1 MIAAAYAALVAEV
14 KVARGGV
21 VYSGFLLARSGRHRR
36 GLMAEDVVIL
46 GGARTPMAEYVGTFK
61 DVSALELGAHASR
74 AALERSGVDPEWV
87 DHVVMG
93 NALQTSGDAIY
104 GARHVGLK
112 AGVPVATP
120 ALTVNRL
127 CGSGIQSVVS
137 AAQMIRLG
145 ESRLAL
151 AGGMENMTQAPHVIR
166 GGRSGLRLGEG
177 KLEDSLMV
185 ALLDTHC
192 GLYMA
197 QTSDNLARRHG
208 ITRECMDEYALRS
221 QKAAGAAAARGV
233 FAEEIVP
240 VDVTQGRKTVRVEAD
255 DHPRPDATLEGLA
268 ALKPAFGKDGFVTAG
283 NASGIVD
290 GSAALVVAGRAEAA
304 TRGLRPIAS
313 IVSWGIAGVP
323 PEVMGIGPVPA
334 SRKALDAAG
343 LSLKDLDLVEVNEAF
358 AGQYLAVEKEL
369 GLDRE
374 RTNVNGGAIALG
386 HPLGATG
393 TRLLLTLALEL
404 RRRKGTYGLATA
416 CIGGGQGIAM
426 ILKREG

>member
-1 MIAAAYAALVAEV
+1 MQP
-14 KVARGGV
+14 
-21 VYSGFLLARSGRHRR
+21 S
-36 GLMAEDVVIL
+36 DVVIL
-46 GGARTPMAEYVGTFK
+46 GGARTPMAEYVGAFK
-61 DVSALELGAHASR
+61 DASALELGAAAAR
-74 AALERSGVDPEWV
+74 AALERAGVPAADV

-112 AGVPVATP
+112 AGVPVETP

-137 AAQMIRLG
+137 ASQMIRLG

-151 AGGMENMTQAPHVIR
+151 AGGMENMTQAPHVLR
-166 GGRSGLRLGEG
+166 GARSGFRLGEG
-177 KLEDSLMV
+177 RLEDSLMV

-197 QTSDNLARRHG
+197 QTSDNLARQHG
-208 ITRECMDEYALRS
+208 ITREAMDAYALLS
-221 QKAAGAAAARGV
+221 QQRAARAAERGV
-233 FAEEIVP
+233 FREEIAP
-240 VDVTQGRKTVRVEAD
+240 VDAPQGRKTVRVEAD
-255 DHPRPDATLEGLA
+255 DHPRPETTLEGLA
-268 ALKPAFGKDGFVTAG
+268 SLKPSFGKDGFVTAG

-290 GSAALVVAGRAEAA
+290 GAAALVVASREEAS
-304 TRGLRPIAS
+304 RHGVKPLAS
-313 IVSWGIAGVP
+313 IVSWGVAGVP
-323 PEVMGIGPVPA
+323 PEIMGIGPVPA
-334 SRKALDAAG
+334 SRRALAAAG
-343 LSLKDLDLVEVNEAF
+343 LSVKDLDLVEVNEAF

-386 HPLGATG
+386 HPLAATG
-393 TRLLLTLALEL
+393 TRLLLTLVLEL
-404 RRRKGTYGLATA
+404 RRRGARHGLATA

-426 ILKREG
+426 IVRRED

>member
-1 MIAAAYAALVAEV
+1 MSSD
-14 KVARGGV
+14 R
-21 VYSGFLLARSGRHRR
+21 
-36 GLMAEDVVIL
+36 DVVIL
-46 GGARTPMAEYVGTFK
+46 GGARTPMAEYVGVFK
-61 DVSALELGAHASR
+61 DVSAIELGAQAAR
-74 AALERSGVDPEWV
+74 AALARTGVPAAAV

-93 NALQTSGDAIY
+93 NALQTSGDALY

-112 AGVPVATP
+112 AGLPPEVP

-145 ESRLAL
+145 ESRLAV
-151 AGGMENMTQAPHVIR
+151 AGGMENMTQAPHVVR
-166 GGRSGLRLGEG
+166 GARAGLRLGEG

-208 ITRECMDEYALRS
+208 ISREEMDAYALRS
-221 QKAAGAAAARGV
+221 QKAAAAARDRGV
-233 FAEEIVP
+233 HAEEMTP
-240 VDVTQGRKTVRVEAD
+240 VEVKERGRTVRVDGD
-255 DHPRPDATLEGLA
+255 DHLRPETTAEGLA

-290 GSAALVVAGRAEAA
+290 GAAALVVAGREEAKR
-304 TRGLRPIAS
+304 RGVAPLAR
-313 IVSWGIAGVP
+313 IVSWAVAGVP
-323 PEVMGIGPVPA
+323 PEIMGIGPVPA
-334 SRKALDAAG
+334 TRRALEAAS
-343 LSLKDLDLVEVNEAF
+343 LSLKDIDLVEVNEAF

-404 RRRKGTYGLATA
+404 RRRQGTYGLATA

-426 ILKREG
+426 IIEREA

>member
-1 MIAAAYAALVAEV
+1 M
-14 KVARGGV
+14 
-21 VYSGFLLARSGRHRR
+21 SSS
-36 GLMAEDVVIL
+36 DVVIL
-46 GGARTPMAEYVGTFK
+46 GGARTPMAEYVGSFK
-61 DVSALELGAHASR
+61 DVSALELGAHAVR
-74 AALERSGVDPEWV
+74 AAVERAGVPAADV

-112 AGVPVATP
+112 AGVPVETP

-145 ESRLAL
+145 ESRLAI
-151 AGGMENMTQAPHVIR
+151 AGGMENMTQAPHVLR
-166 GGRSGLRLGEG
+166 GARSGFRLGEG

-185 ALLDTHC
+185 ALLDTYC

-197 QTSDNLARRHG
+197 QTSDNLARQHG
-208 ITRECMDEYALRS
+208 VTREAMDAYALLS
-221 QKAAGAAAARGV
+221 QQRAARAAERGV
-233 FAEEIVP
+233 FREEIVP
-240 VDVTQGRKTVRVEAD
+240 VDAPQGRKTVRVEAD
-255 DHPRPDATLEGLA
+255 DHLRPETTLEGLA
-268 ALKPAFGKDGFVTAG
+268 ALKPSFGKDGFVTAG

-290 GSAALVVAGRAEAA
+290 GAAALVVASRDEAS
-304 TRGLRPIAS
+304 RLGVKPLAS
-313 IVSWGIAGVP
+313 IVSWAVAGVP
-323 PEVMGIGPVPA
+323 PEIMGIGPVPA
-334 SRKALDAAG
+334 SRRALEAAG
-343 LSLKDLDLVEVNEAF
+343 LSVKDLDLVEVNEAF

-386 HPLGATG
+386 HPLAATG
-393 TRLLLTLALEL
+393 TRLLLTLVLEL
-404 RRRKGTYGLATA
+404 RRRGARLGLATA

-426 ILKREG
+426 IVRRED

>member
-1 MIAAAYAALVAEV
+1 MSQHA
-14 KVARGGV
+14 
-21 VYSGFLLARSGRHRR
+21 
-36 GLMAEDVVIL
+36 VVIV
-46 GGARTPMAEYVGTFK
+46 GGARTPMAEYVGAFK
-61 DVSALELGAHASR
+61 DLSAIELGARATV
-74 AALERSGVDPEWV
+74 AALERAGAKPGWI

-104 GARHVGLK
+104 GARHVALK
-112 AGVPVATP
+112 AGVPVEVP

-145 ESRLAL
+145 ESRMAV

-166 GGRSGLRLGEG
+166 GARSGLRLGEG

-197 QTSDNLARRHG
+197 QTSDNLARKHS
-208 ITRECMDEYALRS
+208 ISREEMDAYALRS
-221 QKAAGAAAARGV
+221 QKAAAAARERGV
-233 FAEEIVP
+233 FRDEIVA
-240 VDVTQGRKTVRVEAD
+240 VDAPQGRKTVRVEED
-255 DHPRPDATLEGLA
+255 DHLRPDTTLEALA
-268 ALKPAFGKDGFVTAG
+268 ALKPSFGKDGFVTAG

-290 GSAALVVAGRAEAA
+290 GAAALIVADEEEAKR
-304 TRGLRPIAS
+304 RGLQPLARV
-313 IVSWGIAGVP
+313 VSWGIAGVP
-323 PEVMGIGPVPA
+323 PEIMGIGPVPA
-334 SRKALDAAG
+334 SRKALESAG
-343 LSLKDLDLVEVNEAF
+343 LSLADMDLVEVNEAF

-386 HPLGATG
+386 HPLAATG
-393 TRLLLTLALEL
+393 TRLLLTLTQEL
-404 RRRKGTYGLATA
+404 RRRKGRYGLATA

-426 ILKREG
+426 VIERVA

>member
-1 MIAAAYAALVAEV
+1 
-14 KVARGGV
+14 
-21 VYSGFLLARSGRHRR
+21 
-36 GLMAEDVVIL
+36 MATQDVVIV
-46 GGARTPMAEYVGTFK
+46 GGARTPMAEYVGALK
-61 DVSALELGAHASR
+61 DVSALELGAHAAR
-74 AALERSGVDPEWV
+74 AALDRSGAQPGWI

-112 AGVPVATP
+112 ASVPIEVP

-145 ESRLAL
+145 ESRMAL
-151 AGGMENMTQAPHVIR
+151 AGGMENMSQAPHVIR
-166 GGRSGLRLGEG
+166 GARAGLRLGEG

-197 QTSDNLARRHG
+197 QTSDLLARQHG
-208 ITRECMDEYALRS
+208 IGREEMDDYALRS
-221 QKAAGAAAARGV
+221 QKAAAAAAARGV

-240 VDVTQGRKTVRVEAD
+240 VDVVQGRKTVRVAAD
-255 DHPRPDATLEGLA
+255 DHLRPETTPEGLA
-268 ALKPAFGKDGFVTAG
+268 ALKPAFGKDGSVTAG

-290 GSAALVVAGRAEAA
+290 GAAVLVVAARDEAQR
-304 TRGLRPIAS
+304 RGLKPMAS
-313 IVSWGIAGVP
+313 IVAWGIAGVP
-323 PEVMGIGPVPA
+323 PEIMGIGPVPA
-334 SRKALDAAG
+334 SRKALEAAG
-343 LSLKDLDLVEVNEAF
+343 LSLKDIDLVEVNEAF

-404 RRRKGTYGLATA
+404 RRRKGKYGLATA

-426 ILKREG
+426 IIRNVEG